1 MANDVFLLEMGLRIA
16 QRRKELHMTQESLA
30 EAVGL
35 SLQSISC
42 IELGK
47 KGIRPQNLAKLCI
60 ALNVTSDFILFGKR
74 TEQQTNDLLSK
85 ITTLDDNSYQ
95 AIQSLVN
102 LLIKK
107 E

>member
-16 QRRKELHMTQESLA
+16 QRRRELHMTQESLA

-85 ITTLDDNSYQ
+85 ITTLDDKSYQ